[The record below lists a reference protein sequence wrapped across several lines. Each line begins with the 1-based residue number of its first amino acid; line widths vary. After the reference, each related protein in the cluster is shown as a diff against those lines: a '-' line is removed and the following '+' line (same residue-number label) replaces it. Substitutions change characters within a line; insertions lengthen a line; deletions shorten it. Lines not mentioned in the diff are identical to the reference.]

1 MIELRKYKCMH
12 VHTQCISRARD
23 LVSVHAY
30 IRPSQ
35 SGGRGGRVYEIKIAP
50 EEGGYS
56 RGAYNQASTVHVPC
70 TVHVHT
76 LYYASLMES
85 LLCVRTW
92 LLVYSV

>member
-70 TVHVHT
+70 TMYCTCTYIV
-76 LYYASLMES
+76 
-85 LLCVRTW
+85 LCQPHGVAALCEDLATR
-92 LLVYSV
+92 V